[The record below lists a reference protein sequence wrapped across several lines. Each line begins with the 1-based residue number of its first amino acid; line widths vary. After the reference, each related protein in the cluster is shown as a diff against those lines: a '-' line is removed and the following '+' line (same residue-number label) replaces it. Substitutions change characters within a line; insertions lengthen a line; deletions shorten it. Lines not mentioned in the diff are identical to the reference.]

1 MKQERMKDA
10 MKDTFSKLELSENAK
25 EEVWKIRYRFC
36 SCVLPV

>member
-25 EEVWKIRYRFC
+25 EEVWEHIE
-36 SCVLPV
+36 